1 MSEAEQ
7 APRAPQHP
15 KVLRHHGDERV
26 DEYYWLRERENPEV
40 VSYLEEENAYTKA
53 ALEHTEELQSR
64 IFDEI
69 KSRVHETDASAP
81 VPRKEWE
88 YFTRT
93 VEGLQYAI
101 HCRRPR
107 DTPGLPDPA
116 AAPGTSQGED
126 VLLDENERAK
136 DHDFFT
142 VSGLA
147 ASPDQHR
154 LAFSIDVSGGERSAL
169 YFRDLEAGKDLTD
182 EVSDTYYGLAWAN
195 DSSTVFYVR
204 PDDAMR
210 PFQIWRHTIGAA
222 AADDVLVYTE
232 TDDRF
237 YVGVGRTRTG
247 RFIVIS
253 SESKLT
259 SEVRL
264 IDADNPSAPPQVV
277 AEREQGVEYHVE
289 HHHDEEHG
297 DRLYI
302 LTNDDGAVNFKVLL
316 AASPSATRDTWTEVV
331 AHRDDVRLENVDAFA
346 NYLVLSERSGGIER
360 IRVRSLADD
369 SDHEVAMPDEV
380 YSAWVGPNPEFET
393 ATLRLGYTSLVAP
406 TRDLA
411 YDVEARSIT
420 VLKEQDVPGYDAS
433 QFETHREWAT
443 APDGVQVPISIV
455 RPHQSSGADSA
466 PAPLL
471 LYGYGSYEISIDPT
485 FSVSRL
491 SLLQRGM
498 GFAIAHVRGGGELGR
513 RWYDDGK
520 LDHKKNTFT
529 DFIACAEHLVAIG
542 VTHSD
547 HLVARGGSAGG
558 LLMGAIANLKPNQFR
573 AIVAE
578 VPFVDVLTTMLDE
591 TLPLTVT
598 EWEEWGNP
606 AASAD
611 MYSYMKSYSPYDN
624 VIEQRYP
631 AMLVTAGLNDPRV
644 QYWEPAKWVA
654 KLRTTATGGGPIW
667 LKTELGAGHH
677 GPSGRYETWRDEAFV
692 LACVLD
698 QVGVTT

>member
-1 MSEAEQ
+1 MSEAEP

-26 DEYYWLRERENPEV
+26 DEYYWLRERENPGV
-40 VSYLEEENAYTKA
+40 ISYLEEENAYTKA
-53 ALEHTEELQSR
+53 ALAHTEDLQGR

-69 KSRVHETDASAP
+69 KSRVHETDATAP
-81 VPRKEWE
+81 IPREEWE

-107 DTPGLPDPA
+107 GTSGLPDAA
-116 AAPGTSQGED
+116 AAPGASPGED

-154 LAFSIDVSGGERSAL
+154 LAFSIDVSGGERSTL
-169 YFRDLEAGKDLTD
+169 HFRDLEAAKDLAD
-182 EVSDTYYGLAWAN
+182 EVPDTYYGLAWAN

-210 PFQIWRHTIGAA
+210 PFQIWRHTIGTP

-237 YVGVGRTRTG
+237 FVGVGRTRTG
-247 RFIVIS
+247 RFIAIS

-289 HHHDEEHG
+289 HHHDDEHG

-302 LTNDDGAVNFKVLL
+302 LTNANGAVNFKLLL
-316 AASPSATRDTWTEVV
+316 AASPSAPRDTWTEVV

-346 NYLVLSERSGGIER
+346 KYLVLSERSGGIER
-360 IRVRSLADD
+360 IRVRSLADG

-411 YDVEARSIT
+411 YDVEARSLTI
-420 VLKEQDVPGYDAS
+420 LKEQDVPGYDAS
-433 QFETHREWAT
+433 LYETRREWAT

-455 RPHQSSGADSA
+455 RPRTSTGGDA

-513 RWYDDGK
+513 HWYDDGK
-520 LDHKKNTFT
+520 LDHKTNTFT

-542 VTHSD
+542 VTHPD
-547 HLVARGGSAGG
+547 QLVARGGSAGG
-558 LLMGAIANLKPNQFR
+558 LLMGAIANLQPNHFK

-591 TLPLTVT
+591 ALPLTVT

-606 AASAD
+606 AASAE
-611 MYSYMKSYSPYDN
+611 MYKYMKSYSPYDN

-698 QVGVTT
+698 QVGITA